1 MARLASLLAILLVA
15 LPLAFAAER
24 LPPGQ
29 YPCPTFEAISTC
41 PDAATAPD
49 LAEHPSVQFGQIIET
64 NLRGDLT
71 RTAGYAGMTPKDCC
85 EKVDGTGF
93 WTWSA
98 DSSDQEYGWCDIWQ
112 SNACVRG
119 GSEQGKVFDS
129 NPAFAYTF
137 LKVQA

>member
-1 MARLASLLAILLVA
+1 MARVASLLAILLVA
-15 LPLAFAAER
+15 LPLALAADR

-85 EKVDGTGF
+85 EKVDGSGF

-98 DSSDQEYGWCDIWQ
+98 DSSDQEFGWCDIWQ
-112 SNACVRG
+112 SNACVRA

-137 LKVQA
+137 LKVA